1 MVSGFDDIGK
11 QFSILTEVVMW
22 EVHLVEIYFL
32 NDSDSFSLLFAEFT
46 METQMMDWTSK
57 QSGWR

>member
-22 EVHLVEIYFL
+22 EAKLVEIYFL
-32 NDSDSFSLLFAEFT
+32 NDSHSFSLLFCWVYYGNAN
-46 METQMMDWTSK
+46 D
-57 QSGWR
+57 GLN